1 MKDNRNMQ
9 FSQIKKSKN
18 RAIENTNN
26 FPQVTSN
33 IPEYNLI
40 RYLSKTIRGRK
51 GGKNHLQTEKQRTE
65 PKQTDQRHVN

>member
-51 GGKNHLQTEKQRTE
+51 GEKKPSSNRKTKNRTKANR
-65 PKQTDQRHVN
+65 PKTC